1 MKKWMLI
8 NLVVLIATINGLAQ
22 QQSLMMGIYDTGF
35 EHSYADPCKFTFTVV
50 TSGSGPGVVT
60 AYAYGSFSV
69 GGSAGSVSGTHQAQ
83 ATAEGSVVAKEV
95 AEYSFPGFGT
105 LSGQGQ
111 GENRLSGAGQEIIKA
126 SAGFADMECEL
137 FGELPPKPCQHV
149 VVKRKEDD
157 PCQVSP
163 VVLDLDGDG
172 FHFGG
177 PDSAVFFDIYGSGT
191 PVKLQWVLAGEGD
204 AFLVHDID
212 GNGLADDGSELFG
225 NGTRLLLEN
234 YRLAPNGFV
243 ALGQFDRPEL
253 GGNDDGLIDFRDEIW
268 PRLSLWLDADAD
280 GHATFG
286 EMIQLEDTGVHTLE
300 TIPRS
305 LHQFDAWG
313 NWLPYWATAYADSQ
327 TIDMVDV
334 FFRIVD

>member
-1 MKKWMLI
+1 MKVLLFSAMA
-8 NLVVLIATINGLAQ
+8 LVFWGLNAYSQPELRIIFKETVIEHTI
-22 QQSLMMGIYDTGF
+22 
-35 EHSYADPCKFTFTVV
+35 ADPCKFEIKVLTDAM
-50 TSGSGPGVVT
+50 GPGTIT
-60 AYAYGSFSV
+60 ATANASFSLS
-69 GGSAGSVSGTHQAQ
+69 GSAGSLSGSLY
-83 ATAEGSVVAKEV
+83 AEGTGEGSALAEKSVT
-95 AEYSFPGFGT
+95 YNFPGFGT
-105 LSGQGQ
+105 LSGQAN
-111 GENRLSGAGQEIIKA
+111 GENRAYGGGMVEIEF

-137 FGELPPKPCQHV
+137 LAENPPEPCQHV

-191 PVKLQWVLAGEGD
+191 PAKLQWVLAGEGD

-234 YRLAPNGFV
+234 NRLAPNGFV

-286 EMIQLEDTGVHTLE
+286 EMIQLEEMGIHALE

-313 NWLPYWATAYADSQ
+313 NWLPYWASAYADSQ

-334 FFRIVD
+334 FFRVVD